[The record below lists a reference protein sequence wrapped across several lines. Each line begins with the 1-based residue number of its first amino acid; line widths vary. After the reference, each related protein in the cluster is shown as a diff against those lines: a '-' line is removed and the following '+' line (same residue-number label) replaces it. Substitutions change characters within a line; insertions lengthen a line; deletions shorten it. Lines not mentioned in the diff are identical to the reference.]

1 VGVALRGG
9 GSRRGLKGERS
20 GMRRRCEGGPQGQQ
34 RRGEGAANGPF
45 SHRGRSGAVA
55 TKLRR
60 LKGIGGSNMM
70 QESALTKSCGVV
82 GRKTALFDD
91 SEDPIYFPEQSFLI
105 FVPSPCTPLW
115 ASCLHGTITNN
126 CAPMSHVVMGDSCSL
141 LSLRAARRAL
151 RFLQAR

>member
-1 VGVALRGG
+1 
-9 GSRRGLKGERS
+9 
-20 GMRRRCEGGPQGQQ
+20 
-34 RRGEGAANGPF
+34 
-45 SHRGRSGAVA
+45 
-55 TKLRR
+55 
-60 LKGIGGSNMM
+60 MM

-91 SEDPIYFPEQSFLI
+91 SEDPIYFPEQSKANFLR

-115 ASCLHGTITNN
+115 ASSLHGTITKN